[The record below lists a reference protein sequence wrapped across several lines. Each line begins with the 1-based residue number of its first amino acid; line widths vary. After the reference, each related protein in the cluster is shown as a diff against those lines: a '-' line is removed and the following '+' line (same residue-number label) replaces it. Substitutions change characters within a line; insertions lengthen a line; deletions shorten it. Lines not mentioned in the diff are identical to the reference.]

1 MDREIRDYIRLVLR
15 WWWLLVISAIIPMMV
30 TYYFVS
36 RRQDVYQAKATI
48 LVGTS
53 LQDPDPDPRQ
63 MSLSNTLAAAY
74 AEMVRQRPVLEAVI
88 ERLGLE
94 STPDQLASQ
103 ISTWIHSRAQ
113 LLEIQVTDANP
124 EAAALIANALAD
136 ELIRRSPASGGGDP
150 EQQEFVRSQLEE
162 LQAKI
167 KSLGEDIND
176 LTASLS
182 GLTSAAEIQQVQD
195 QIAELEEVRSVYQ
208 SAYADLLDVYR
219 AESPNVLSL
228 FDPAVVPQ
236 KPIPSK
242 TKLIVAIA
250 GAAGLGLALGA
261 IFIMEYL
268 DTSVHW
274 EGEGMQSLLDMP
286 LLGVVPQVTQRKALL
301 SDGLRTT
308 HNPLSPVME
317 GVRAVRANVFLMR
330 PDQPFRTLLLTSP
343 GTSEGKSLILANLAV
358 VLAAAGD
365 RVIVVDADLRKPA
378 LHEMFDQP
386 NVLGLADVLNSHSPA
401 NEDFSSIPL
410 QETGF
415 DNVYLLPGGHAAL
428 DPATLLTSSRLPAL
442 LEFLKDQADVILMD
456 SPPVLGPPDA
466 TVLATRAEGTILVV
480 SAGFTGRRMV
490 QQARD
495 RLRGQKG
502 ANLLGL
508 VMNRVK
514 LHISDSYYYRMVPI
528 RYGAGPEGAEP
539 RPEGADG
546 RHPKEP
552 GRFGRIRLPMYGKE
566 GDQAWLTLGEAA
578 RRLGISRARA
588 RQWCK
593 SGRLTA
599 ARKGLRWR
607 IAPDEI
613 QRVFEDAL
621 ERGMQYD
628 DLSDGFY
635 PPQ

>member
-1 MDREIRDYIRLVLR
+1 
-15 WWWLLVISAIIPMMV
+15 
-30 TYYFVS
+30 
-36 RRQDVYQAKATI
+36 
-48 LVGTS
+48 
-53 LQDPDPDPRQ
+53 
-63 MSLSNTLAAAY
+63 
-74 AEMVRQRPVLEAVI
+74 
-88 ERLGLE
+88 
-94 STPDQLASQ
+94 
-103 ISTWIHSRAQ
+103 
-113 LLEIQVTDANP
+113 
-124 EAAALIANALAD
+124 
-136 ELIRRSPASGGGDP
+136 
-150 EQQEFVRSQLEE
+150 
-162 LQAKI
+162 
-167 KSLGEDIND
+167 
-176 LTASLS
+176 
-182 GLTSAAEIQQVQD
+182 LTSAAEIQQVQD

-261 IFIMEYL
+261 IFVMEYL

-274 EGEGMQSLLDMP
+274 EGEGMQSLLDVP
-286 LLGVVPQVTQRKALL
+286 LLGVVPQVSRREALL
-301 SDGLRTT
+301 SD
-308 HNPLSPVME
+308 NPLSPVME

-358 VLAAAGD
+358 ALAAAGD

-386 NVLGLADVLNSHSPA
+386 NVLGLANVLNSRGPDGK
-401 NEDFSSIPL
+401 DFSSIPL
-410 QETGF
+410 QDTGF
-415 DNVYLLPGGHAAL
+415 DNVYLLTGGQAAI

-442 LEFLKDQADVILMD
+442 LEFLKGQADVILMD
-456 SPPVLGPPDA
+456 SPPILGPPDA

-495 RLRGQKG
+495 RLRGQKET
-502 ANLLGL
+502 NLLGL

-514 LHISDSYYYRMVPI
+514 LHGDSYYY
-528 RYGAGPEGAEP
+528 YGAGSEGGEP
-539 RPEGADG
+539 WPEGADG
-546 RHPKEP
+546 KHPKEP
-552 GRFGRIRLPMYGKE
+552 GRSGRIRPPLYGKG
-566 GDQAWLTLGEAA
+566 GDQTWLTLGEAA

-613 QRVFEDAL
+613 QRIFEDAL
-621 ERGMQYD
+621 ERGRQYD
-628 DLSDGFY
+628 GVSRLRG
-635 PPQ
+635 